1 MSEKIF
7 KICNIFNLSK
17 RLTIFEIVNAFG
29 IFGIQLWILFHG
41 PGWKSLKILKIVL
54 FSYSLIFGSFAVI
67 LLLFMELYGIIK
79 KNYKMVILNCICRC
93 FQVIGNT
100 IIIYLYLASEKEKYD
115 IIE

>member
-17 RLTIFEIVNAFG
+17 RLTVFEIVNGIG

-41 PGWKSLKILKIVL
+41 PGWKSLKILKIK
-54 FSYSLIFGSFAVI
+54 SLIFGSFAVI